1 MDAIL
6 VKRRRNMKNY
16 LVNGLDYYIVA
27 ENKKKAV
34 ITAWANRWGIGE
46 ENLIEIERIPS
57 NAEKVIYQE
66 SDEIMKN
73 KINNIFKRD
82 E

>member
-1 MDAIL
+1 
-6 VKRRRNMKNY
+6 MKNY
-16 LVNGLDYYIVA
+16 LVNGLNYYVVA

-34 ITAWANRWGIGE
+34 ITAWANRWGIAE
-46 ENLIEIERIPS
+46 ENLIEVERIPS

>member
-1 MDAIL
+1 
-6 VKRRRNMKNY
+6 MKNY

-27 ENKKKAV
+27 ENKNKAV

-46 ENLIEIERIPS
+46 ENLIEVERIPS
-57 NAEKVIYQE
+57 NAERVIYQE
-66 SDEIMKN
+66 SDKIMKD
-73 KINNIFKRD
+73 KINNIFKCD